1 MVLAPLRASWD
12 GTSAGRSQAFSWL
25 LQRFPDRLRVFSIKL
40 REVLR
45 FPNPGST
52 IENFV
57 SVYGAAF
64 ERLNGRSVDLDDIV
78 EAVVRANLAT
88 SSGYMGDEAVARST
102 RADRSRDPLYNQL
115 KMYAELFRTLGW
127 LHPTPQSALNFTFT
141 LLGEQAVAAGRDFGP
156 LLEECVLGIIYPT
169 PILAVKGD
177 FDLRPFAF
185 ILRVMAACDGHLSRD
200 EMIIGPLSAA
210 SDRGQDKLKA
220 VIATINAARANAA
233 KTEEFVAAVSNARKI
248 QVNTLQNY
256 TRWPIAVLRDL
267 GWAAR
272 GSAKFRDG
280 RKYGTFQL
288 TDKGWALAKRVESAV
303 DLRVDDAEKLPQK
316 ERVALAVIAHFRML
330 ERSGFDIA
338 PLEDRIV
345 EAEAIAATALKRLGT
360 DGRSLLFSPFQ
371 SLSLEDVAAAFPSR
385 ELKPQ
390 VGEETTRQ
398 AAATA
403 PDGRDDRSHLF
414 VHPNMVVSKGA
425 GANGPDALRAELK
438 ALLATHDSIN
448 AAADA
453 FAANHAGDTQTT
465 FYPLITHLFQ
475 VLGLKSDYSRA
486 GVNYQRWDACVWVGD
501 YALPVEIK
509 SPTEEVMLST
519 KAVRQALENKVILL
533 SRGGLETRR
542 ELASLVVGNRIP
554 NERGEMS
561 NLIDDVFNTFGLRLG
576 VIDLPTLAHLAL
588 RAVHEGVTIDA
599 EQLSQLRGFLDV

>member
-1 MVLAPLRASWD
+1 M
-12 GTSAGRSQAFSWL
+12 
-25 LQRFPDRLRVFSIKL
+25 
-40 REVLR
+40 LR

-78 EAVVRANLAT
+78 DAVVRANLAT

-115 KMYAELFRTLGW
+115 KMYAELFRILGW
-127 LHPTPQSALNFTFT
+127 LHPTPQSALKFTFT
-141 LLGEQAVAAGRDFGP
+141 LLGEQVVAAGRDYWP

-169 PILAVKGD
+169 PILTVKGD

-200 EMIIGPLSAA
+200 EMILGHLSAT
-210 SDRGQDKLKA
+210 SDRGQDRLDA
-220 VIATINAARANAA
+220 VISKIRAARATSSR
-233 KTEEFVAAVSNARKI
+233 TEEFVAEVSSARKI

-256 TRWPIAVLRDL
+256 TRWPIALLRDS
-267 GWAAR
+267 GWATR

-280 RKYGTFQL
+280 RKYGTFHL
-288 TDKGWALAKRVESAV
+288 TDKGLELAERVKSAV
-303 DLRVDDAEKLPQK
+303 DLRVDDVEKLAPE
-316 ERVALAVIAHFRML
+316 ERRALAVISHFRML
-330 ERSGFDIA
+330 ERSGFDVT
-338 PLEDRIV
+338 PLEARIA
-345 EAEAIAATALKRLGT
+345 EAEALGASALKRLGA
-360 DGRSLLFSPFQ
+360 DGHNLLFSPFQ
-371 SLSLEDVAAAFPSR
+371 TLSLDEIATVFPDRAHTSQIEEGVAR
-385 ELKPQ
+385 EE
-390 VGEETTRQ
+390 V
-398 AAATA
+398 ATA

-414 VHPNMVVSKGA
+414 VHPNMVTAVGVSA
-425 GANGPDALRAELK
+425 SGPNALREELK
-438 ALLATHDSIN
+438 ALLDTYTTID
-448 AAADA
+448 AAAAA
-453 FAANHAGDTQTT
+453 FAANHAGDTQTA
-465 FYPLITHLFQ
+465 FYPLVTHLFQ
-475 VLGLKSDYSRA
+475 ILGFKSDYSRA

-542 ELASLVVGNRIP
+542 ELASLVVGNRLP
-554 NERGEMS
+554 NERGDMS
-561 NLIDDVFNTFGLRLG
+561 NLIDDVFKTFGLRLG
-576 VIDLPTLAHLAL
+576 VIDLRTLGHLAL
-588 RAVHEGVTIDA
+588 RAVRDGVTIDA